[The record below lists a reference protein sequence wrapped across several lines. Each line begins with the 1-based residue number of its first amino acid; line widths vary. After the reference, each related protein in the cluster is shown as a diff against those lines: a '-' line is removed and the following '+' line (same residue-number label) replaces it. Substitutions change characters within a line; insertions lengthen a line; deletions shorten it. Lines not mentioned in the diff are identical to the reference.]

1 MLRQS
6 FVSGPESRT
15 SWYADGLS
23 FACAR
28 CGNCCSGDPGYVW
41 VSTEECPRIAA
52 HLGLGLPEFTKRHLR
67 RVGSRLALLE
77 RDGGDCEF
85 LLREVPGL
93 TGCAMKLGDR
103 PPAGQVWEEP
113 RLTGCAI
120 HPVRPV
126 QCRTWPFWTSNLRSR
141 KAWSSAA
148 RGCPGIDLGQHHSLA
163 FIRAA
168 LDANGD
174 LPL

>member
-6 FVSGPESRT
+6 FVSGSESRT

-41 VSTEECPRIAA
+41 VSIEECPKIAA

-85 LLREVPGL
+85 LLREEPG
-93 TGCAMKLGDR
+93 
-103 PPAGQVWEEP
+103 
-113 RLTGCAI
+113 LTGCAI

-126 QCRTWPFWTSNLRSR
+126 QCRTWPFWASNLRSR
-141 KAWSSAA
+141 KAWSSAT
-148 RGCPGIDLGQHHSLA
+148 RGCPGIDLGKHHSLA
-163 FIRAA
+163 VIRAA